1 MVAVRLWWRLAQR
14 QESQRLTVGLS
25 LVAFASATGVLL
37 TVLGGLGAFSARNGS
52 GDYVLLAQVAT
63 VILVVPVVTL
73 GGSAARLAVSR
84 RDQRLAA
91 LRLAGATS
99 GQVGAL
105 AVLDAAAQALVGA
118 LLGVVLYLGALPGVA
133 LLHFQGR
140 AFAWGELWVGLPQ
153 LLLVLAGVV
162 TLAVLSAILGLT
174 RIVLSPLGVARRV
187 APRRLSVVRVLLAVP
202 LLLLWS
208 PMTRH
213 VDLTN
218 LVPVLVVFGLCFGV
232 LNLVGPF
239 VLNLVGK
246 LRVRR
251 AAGVA
256 SLLAA
261 RRLLDDPKGAWR
273 TVSGVSLATFVAG
286 ILSVSPAIADST
298 EGDPGAHFLAVDL
311 MTGAV
316 LTLVIAALLAAVSS
330 GVTSAA
336 RLLDQ
341 RQQYHHLH
349 LAGADLATLKRIRLS
364 ETLLPLA
371 ISMTVA
377 ATVAMVLV
385 APIGLTLITS
395 TASGLGM
402 FGGGVA
408 VAVAL
413 VVAAV
418 ALSQPLV
425 DTVAVVG

>member
-1 MVAVRLWWRLAQR
+1 M
-14 QESQRLTVGLS
+14 
-25 LVAFASATGVLL
+25 
-37 TVLGGLGAFSARNGS
+37 
-52 GDYVLLAQVAT
+52 
-63 VILVVPVVTL
+63 
-73 GGSAARLAVSR
+73 
-84 RDQRLAA
+84 
-91 LRLAGATS
+91 
-99 GQVGAL
+99 
-105 AVLDAAAQALVGA
+105 LDAAAQALVGS
-118 LLGVVLYLGALPGVA
+118 LLGVVLYLAALPGVA

-140 AFAWGELWVGLPQ
+140 AFGWAELWVGWSQ

-162 TLAVLSAILGLT
+162 TLAVLSAVLGLT
-174 RIVLSPLGVARRV
+174 KIVLSPLGVARRV
-187 APRRLSVVRVLLAVP
+187 APRRLSVVRVVLAVP

-208 PMTRH
+208 PMTRR
-213 VDLTN
+213 VDLGN

-239 VLNLVGK
+239 VLGLVGR

-251 AAGVA
+251 AGDVA

-286 ILSVSPAIADST
+286 ILSISPAMADST
-298 EGDPGAHFLAVDL
+298 EGDPGAHYLAVDL

-341 RQQYHHLH
+341 RQQYHHLY
-349 LAGADLATLKRIRLS
+349 LAGADLSVLKRIRRS

-377 ATVAMVLV
+377 ATVAMVIV
-385 APIGLTLITS
+385 APVGLTLITA
-395 TASGLGM
+395 TAGGLAM
-402 FGGGVA
+402 FA
-408 VAVAL
+408 ATVAL
-413 VVAAV
+413 AVLLVVGAV

-425 DTVAVVG
+425 DTVAVQG